1 MVAEIIELERRRQLS
16 KADEEEKLREEKI
29 QILRRIIHCSR
40 CSLKC
45 ARCGTHIEEGER
57 AHQTETPFPLCV
69 GCHEEYEAYL
79 TRKGGD
85 ASEAR
90 YWQNEAW
97 MDVWRTWLRH
107 QRAIDRYRSSS
118 EFIRLLQEFERIC

>member
-1 MVAEIIELERRRQLS
+1 MAEIIELERRRQLS

-57 AHQTETPFPLCV
+57 PKQSEAPFPLCL
-69 GCHEEYEAYL
+69 GCQEEYEAYL
-79 TRKGGD
+79 TRKRGEPPGT
-85 ASEAR
+85 R

-97 MDVWRTWLRH
+97 MDVWRTWIRH
-107 QRAIDRYRSSS
+107 QRAIDKYRNSG
-118 EFIRLLQEFERIC
+118 EFIRLLQEFERIG

>member
-1 MVAEIIELERRRQLS
+1 VAEIIELERRRQLS

-45 ARCGTHIEEGER
+45 ARCGTHIEDGER
-57 AHQTETPFPLCV
+57 ANQSETPFPLCV
-69 GCHEEYEAYL
+69 GCQEEYEAYL
-79 TRKGGD
+79 TRKGGEP
-85 ASEAR
+85 SGAR

-107 QRAIDRYRSSS
+107 QRAIDSYRSSS

>member
-1 MVAEIIELERRRQLS
+1 MAEIIELERRRQLS

-57 AHQTETPFPLCV
+57 PKQSEAPFPLCL
-69 GCHEEYEAYL
+69 GCQEEYEAYL
-79 TRKGGD
+79 TRKRGEPPGT
-85 ASEAR
+85 R

-107 QRAIDRYRSSS
+107 QRAIDGYRSSS